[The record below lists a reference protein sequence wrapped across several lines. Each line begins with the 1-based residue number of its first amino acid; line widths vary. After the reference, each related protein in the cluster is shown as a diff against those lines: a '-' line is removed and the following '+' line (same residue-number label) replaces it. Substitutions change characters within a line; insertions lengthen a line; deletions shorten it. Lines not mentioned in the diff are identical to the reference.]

1 MIIAD
6 TKSFEAVMGGA
17 LDRLVNLFGT
27 KEKAAQMA
35 IAKSLGAGAT
45 VVARAAKSAAP
56 KGKRTSKGGKKTYG
70 KTGLL
75 KKAIKAKSGVS
86 KKGKAFAVVGPSR
99 DVKEDVKRGRNKSQL
114 ARPSNYAHLVEFGFN
129 AHHRVPLITGRR
141 HEAYVKK
148 GVLWKPS
155 DLARYV
161 KKRGV
166 AHSNFLAGKML
177 RYRKFMASSGQ
188 GSTRVAAQPFMSI
201 AYASTKAA
209 AGEAIMARYAKE
221 LEKLLAKLA
230 KAAKKK

>member
-86 KKGKAFAVVGPSR
+86 KKGKAFAVVGPSK
-99 DVKEDVKRGRNKSQL
+99 DVKEDVKRGRGNEQ
-114 ARPSNYAHLVEFGFN
+114 ARPSQYAHLVEFGFN

-161 KKRGV
+161 RKRGV

-177 RYRKFMASSGQ
+177 RYRKFMGGAGQ
-188 GSTRVAAQPFMSI
+188 GSTRVAARPFMAK

-221 LEKLLAKLA
+221 LEKILAKLA

>member
-45 VVARAAKSAAP
+45 VIARAAKSAAP
-56 KGKRTSKGGKKTYG
+56 KGKRTAKGGKKTYG

-86 KKGKAFAVVGPSR
+86 KKGKAFAVVGPSK
-99 DVKEDVKRGRNKSQL
+99 DVKEDVKRGRGQQK

-129 AHHRVPLITGRR
+129 AHHRVPLVTGRQQ
-141 HEAYVKK
+141 ENIVKK
-148 GVLWKPS
+148 GVLWKAS
-155 DLARYV
+155 DLAKYT
-161 KKRGV
+161 KKSGIV
-166 AHSNFLAGKML
+166 SANLTTGKLL
-177 RYRKFMASSGQ
+177 RQFKFMRGAGQ
-188 GSTRVAAQPFMSI
+188 GTTRVAARPFMAK